1 MDYVDIGDKK
11 ISRMILGSNP
21 FSGFSHQGTE
31 RDREMVRFY
40 TSRRVL
46 DTMHEAQKL
55 GINTVIARTDNF
67 VMRMLMEF
75 EQEGGSLQ
83 WFAQTCPEVGPQ
95 EMCIERAASLGATA
109 CHLHGGVADY
119 LYLNG
124 KLDEFKPLVEM
135 IKEKGM
141 LAAIAA
147 HQPEVLEWALDN
159 LELDYYMCSYYNP
172 IPRGKDPQHVSGL
185 EEVYDHAH
193 RTRMTELIQSLP
205 APAIHYKVMAAGRN
219 DPSEA
224 FCYVAGKLRSN
235 DPVCVGVY
243 IGDKPG
249 MIAQNID
256 LLDAAMGAKV
266 G

>member
-1 MDYVDIGDKK
+1 MDFVNIGGKRV
-11 ISRMILGSNP
+11 SRMILGSNP
-21 FSGFSHQGTE
+21 FSGFSHQGTD

-55 GINTVIARTDNF
+55 GINTIIARTDNF

-95 EMCIERAASLGATA
+95 EMCIERAASMGAVG
-109 CHLHGGVADY
+109 CHLHGGVADH

-124 KLDEFKPLVEM
+124 KLDEFKPLVAM

-147 HQPEVLEWALDN
+147 HQPEVFEWALDN

-172 IPRGKDPQHVSGL
+172 IPRGKDPQHVSGQQ
-185 EEVYDHAH
+185 EVYDHAH
-193 RTRMTELIQSLP
+193 RERMTELIQGLP

-224 FCYVAGKLRSN
+224 FCYVAGKLRPN

-243 IGDKPG
+243 TGDKPG

-256 LLDAAMGAKV
+256 LLDAAMSEVV